1 MPAGMRDE
9 YDVIVVGAGPGGA
22 VCAATLA
29 ARGASVLVVDRK
41 RPGWHKPCGGGV
53 PEACFVR
60 HDIPVAL
67 GFANPGVRIVD
78 ARRRET
84 VAPLPYRDVYR
95 NVFDEHL
102 AERARRAGAEVV
114 FEAPVTGLARDGDG
128 FVVATRRGESR
139 ARYLVGAD
147 GCGSLVRRSLFGE
160 QLRDEACA
168 VAVEYWFR
176 VPHGLS
182 SLDFFVEPALLPTG
196 YVYVFPKEP
205 GVLAIGIAGVGI
217 ERPRA
222 VLGALLALPRYQ
234 ALVGDAPVEAVHGG
248 RIPYR
253 HLARLR
259 EDRLLLVG
267 DAAGL
272 NTPIVFAGI
281 PVALESGRM
290 AGALI
295 AEARATGSDAPLAR
309 YTADDLRAASP
320 GFAVC
325 HAYYD
330 HLLARGRPPGFAAL
344 ARRFLARPRVLPRV
358 YAIWRALGRMVAG
371 LDLERLAAV
380 GGAGL

>member
-1 MPAGMRDE
+1 MRDE
-9 YDVIVVGAGPGGA
+9 YDVIVVGAGPGGS

-53 PEACFVR
+53 PEACLVR

-67 GFANPGVRIVD
+67 GFASPRVRVVD

-84 VAPLPYRDVYR
+84 VAPLRYRDVYR

-114 FEAPVTGLARDGDG
+114 FEAPVTGLARAGEG
-128 FVVATRRGESR
+128 FVVATRKGESR

-147 GCGSLVRRSLFGE
+147 GCGSLVRRALFGE
-160 QLRDEACA
+160 QLRDGACA

-176 VPHGLS
+176 VEHGLR

-205 GVLAIGIAGVGI
+205 GVLAIGVAGVGI
-217 ERPRA
+217 ARPRA
-222 VLGALLALPRYQ
+222 VLDAVLRLPRYR
-234 ALVGDAPVEAVHGG
+234 ALVGDAAVDAVHGG

-253 HLARLR
+253 HLSRLR
-259 EDRLLLVG
+259 EGRLLLVG

-272 NTPIVFAGI
+272 NTPIIFAGI
-281 PVALESGRM
+281 PVALQSGRM

-295 AEARATGSDAPLAR
+295 AEARATGSDAPLSR
-309 YTADDLRAASP
+309 YTAERLRAASP

-325 HAYYD
+325 HAYYEQ
-330 HLLARGRPPGFAAL
+330 LLLRGRPPGFAAL
-344 ARRFLARPRVLPRV
+344 ARPFLARPRWLPRV
-358 YAIWRALGRMVAG
+358 YAIWRSLGRLVEG
-371 LDLERLAAV
+371 LDVERMAAV
-380 GGAGL
+380 AGAGL